1 MKFIYATYVL
11 QFLSSM
17 TSHFFASIL
26 RCSAMFWLK
35 EVVPIKRKNTFWSH
49 DIKAY
54 RNAKREHNGGVS
66 TRKSEIEAIER
77 GIRASVML
85 NENGRLAKS
94 LEPQKVASGS
104 VTTEHKNMYASAGLL
119 DQIKSDELRSHYASN
134 AIEDAFYVSNVEPT
148 RTISSRNLRRRH
160 PSPRNGVSKNT
171 PPSLFTIDEEGEEGG
186 NNLAR
191 ERESFIRTA
200 NRMGGLAQVESVLFF
215 EDEDGRSTLQE
226 QASFRTRR
234 RQAMGLGNWFSSRPA
249 GRENRADVALHL
261 SMVS

>member
-1 MKFIYATYVL
+1 MSEINATYVL
-11 QFLSSM
+11 EFLCSA
-17 TSHFFASIL
+17 TSHFFASTFH
-26 RCSAMFWLK
+26 CSTMFWLK
-35 EVVPIKRKNTFWSH
+35 EVVPIRKKNTFWSH

-54 RNAKREHNGGVS
+54 RNAKREHNCGVS
-66 TRKSEIEAIER
+66 TRKFEIEAIER
-77 GIRASVML
+77 GIRASIML
-85 NENGRLAKS
+85 NQNGRLAKS
-94 LEPQKVASGS
+94 LEPQTVASGS
-104 VTTEHKNMYASAGLL
+104 VATEHKNMYASAGFL

-134 AIEDAFYVSNVEPT
+134 AIEDAFYVSNVEP

-200 NRMGGLAQVESVLFF
+200 NRMGGLAQVESVLFL
-215 EDEDGRSTLQE
+215 DEDSSSTLQE

-234 RQAMGLGNWFSSRPA
+234 HAMGLGKWFSSRA
-249 GRENRADVALHL
+249 AERENRADVALHL

>member
-1 MKFIYATYVL
+1 
-11 QFLSSM
+11 
-17 TSHFFASIL
+17 
-26 RCSAMFWLK
+26 MFWLK

-49 DIKAY
+49 DVKAY
-54 RNAKREHNGGVS
+54 RNAKRDNIGGIS

-77 GIRASVML
+77 GIRASIML

-94 LEPQKVASGS
+94 LEPQKVADGNDT
-104 VTTEHKNMYASAGLL
+104 VDRKNMYASTGLL
-119 DQIKSDELRSHYASN
+119 DQIKSDELRNHYASN
-134 AIEDAFYVSNVEPT
+134 AIEDAFYVSNVEP

-160 PSPRNGVSKNT
+160 PSPRNGVGRNN
-171 PPSLFTIDEEGEEGG
+171 PQNLFTIDEEGDNGES
-186 NNLAR
+186 NLAR

-215 EDEDGRSTLQE
+215 DDEDSSSTLQE

-234 RQAMGLGNWFSSRPA
+234 RLAMGLGNWISSRAA

-261 SMVS
+261 STVS